1 MQNLFKLAKII
12 FKAVLMKNMDQFIES
27 SCPVFFANFKKYQ
40 DQIINKAFSH
50 QFITVLF
57 LGSLGAF
64 AFAPFNFY
72 VILIPI
78 FSGLLL
84 LLQRTISAKQAFFLG
99 WAFGFSYFTSGVFW
113 VSVSFSKVG
122 LAYLMPLVVV
132 GFSLLLGIFPALACA
147 LTALWQRNPLQ
158 QVFLFSGIWSLTEWL
173 RGHILTGF
181 PWNLVG
187 YAWDLPMLQVCAW
200 IGIYGLSFLTIFL
213 ATVWISKS
221 RALISIS
228 VLAAL
233 TLWIVGSYRA
243 EQGRFLGDT
252 GINMRLV
259 QPSIQQEQKWSAEHL
274 NRNVNLHIA
283 LSGLEAEKPLKA
295 IIWPEAA
302 IPYFFENHRGLFDA
316 VRGAIPEDALLIT
329 GAPRQ
334 EKAPDEKLPKHI
346 WNSLFVLNSTG
357 TILGIYDKAHLVPF
371 GEYVPLRQFLPVEKL
386 TPGTID
392 YSSGDNIK
400 TLNIEGIP
408 PFSPLICYEA
418 IFPGKVIDPT
428 LKPKWLLNLTND
440 AWYGHTHGPYQHLSI
455 VRVRAIEEGLPLVRA
470 ANNGISAVID
480 AYGKILYQLDLDAIG
495 FMDFAL
501 PKSFSYNTVYSF
513 LREIPFSFMIIVALL
528 VSYLSRKRMD
538 YAGKKDSKT
547 KNQ

>member
-1 MQNLFKLAKII
+1 
-12 FKAVLMKNMDQFIES
+12 MKNAGSVILS
-27 SCPVFFANFKKYQ
+27 SSKRYWNQIVNGPPSYQ
-40 DQIINKAFSH
+40 LYAA
-50 QFITVLF
+50 LF
-57 LGSLGAF
+57 LGSLGGL

-72 VILIPI
+72 LILIPI

-84 LLQRTISAKQAFFLG
+84 LLGRISSPKRAFFLG
-99 WAFGFSYFTSGVFW
+99 WVFGFSYFTSGVFW

-147 LTALWQRNPLQ
+147 LTCLWQRNSLQ

-200 IGIYGLSFLTIFL
+200 VGIYGLSFLTIFL
-213 ATVWISKS
+213 ATVWVSKS
-221 RALISIS
+221 HKLISTS
-228 VLAAL
+228 LLVAL
-233 TLWIVGSYRA
+233 TLWILGSHRA
-243 EQGRFLGDT
+243 EQGHLLGDT

-259 QPSIQQEQKWSAEHL
+259 QPSIQQEQKWSPEYL
-274 NRNVNLHIA
+274 SRTVNLHIA

-302 IPYFFENHRGLFDA
+302 IPSFFENQRGLFDA
-316 VRGAIPEDALLIT
+316 VRGSIPEGAVLLT

-334 EKAPDEKLPKHI
+334 EKTPDSATPAHV
-346 WNSLFVLNSTG
+346 WNSLFVLNEKG
-357 TILGIYDKAHLVPF
+357 EILAIYDKSHLVPF
-371 GEYVPLRQFLPVEKL
+371 GEYVPFRSILPIEKL

-392 YSSGDNIK
+392 YSKGKQIR
-400 TLNIEGIP
+400 TLNTQGIP

-418 IFPGKVIDPT
+418 IFPGNVIDPT
-428 LKPKWLLNLTND
+428 SKPEWLLNLTND
-440 AWYGHTHGPYQHLSI
+440 AWYGHTSGPYQHLSI

-470 ANNGISAVID
+470 ANNGISAVVD

-501 PKSFSYNTVYSF
+501 PKILPCNTIFSS

-528 VSYLSRKRMD
+528 LSYLMRKRKSYVKD
-538 YAGKKDSKT
+538 QEPKKQ
-547 KNQ
+547 NH